1 MGTAVLSWPG
11 LLQITRNEKWKGRGL
26 HLATHLPLLWEW
38 IPWFLGFTILSF
50 HQLTLPTNYRTE
62 ATEPL
67 QVPPAI
73 LSPGDTAKLAFRRTL
88 LTTQPV

>member
-38 IPWFLGFTILSF
+38 ILSF

-73 LSPGDTAKLAFRRTL
+73 LSPGDTAKLAF
-88 LTTQPV
+88 

>member
-38 IPWFLGFTILSF
+38 ILSF
-50 HQLTLPTNYRTE
+50 HQLILPTNYRTE